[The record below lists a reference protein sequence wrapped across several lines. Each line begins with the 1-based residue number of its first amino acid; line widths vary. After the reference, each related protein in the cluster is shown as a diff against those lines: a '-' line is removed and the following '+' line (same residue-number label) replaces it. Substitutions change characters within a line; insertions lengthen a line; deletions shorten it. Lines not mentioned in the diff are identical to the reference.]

1 MIPLALFLAAGAL
14 SQAATP
20 LPAELA
26 EAAAWA
32 AAKFE
37 RVEQAA
43 PYAFDTAPF
52 FGMPDFARADAG
64 WVVQKTKRSIDTTR
78 TGYTIVYRDPA
89 TGLVVR
95 CEGVAYSD
103 FPTVEW
109 TLFFKNEGT
118 APVPLK
124 DVLAINAGFR
134 KEAGKKFVLYHHSGD
149 NCTADSYEPH
159 VTELVPTEKLRL
171 GNTGGRP
178 TQITF
183 PYFNV
188 SAGNKGVI
196 FVVAWPGQWFAE
208 FTRDSG
214 EGLTLAAG
222 QDQVQLELQ
231 PGEEI
236 RTPLVV
242 LQFWHGEGEA
252 GRVRAQNVWRAWMI
266 AHNIPRP
273 GGKLPP
279 LPQLAACSSHQF
291 GEMIN
296 ADSESQKFFVS
307 KYLERGFKL
316 DYWWMDAGWYWC
328 DGQWPKTGTWEVDT
342 NRFPGGLRPISDFA
356 LERGVHTLVWFEPE
370 RVHSGTWLAD
380 QRPQWVHGGKDGG
393 LLDLGNPEA
402 RAWLTEHIDG
412 LLNSEGIHLYRQ
424 DFNIDPLEFWRK
436 NDAPNRHGI
445 TEIRHVEGYLE
456 YWDELRRRHP
466 DMLID
471 SCASGGRRNDLETLR
486 RAVPLLRSDY
496 IMEPVGNQCHTWALA
511 QWFPF
516 YGTGTSKT
524 DPYLILSTLC
534 PSFTACWDMR
544 DAAIDYEGIRRIIDQ
559 WTEVAPCYFGDYYP
573 LTPYS
578 LAEDQW
584 IAWQFDLPGEG
595 KGFVQAFRRG
605 GCEGESIRLKLQGL
619 DGEKSYALC
628 DAGQPEQVKTYS
640 GAELATG
647 FDLAIAQKPGAAI
660 WKYKVVDK
668 KGT

>member
-1 MIPLALFLAAGAL
+1 MLPFALFLAAGVL

-26 EAAAWA
+26 EGAAWA

-37 RVEQAA
+37 GIEQARS
-43 PYAFDTAPF
+43 YAFDTAPF
-52 FGMPDFARADAG
+52 FGTAEFARAVTG
-64 WVVQKTKRSIDTTR
+64 WAVERSKRPIDSAR

-95 CEGVAYSD
+95 CEGVVYSD

-109 TLFFKNEGT
+109 TLFFKNEGPS
-118 APVPLK
+118 PVPLK
-124 DVLAINAGFR
+124 DVPAIRTGFR
-134 KEAGKKFVLYHHSGD
+134 KEPGRKFVLYHHSGD

-208 FTRDSG
+208 FARDAG

-222 QDQVQLELQ
+222 QDQVQLDLQ

-236 RTPLVV
+236 RTPLIV

-266 AHNIPRP
+266 AHNVPRP
-273 GGKLPP
+273 GGNLPP

-291 GEMIN
+291 GEMIH

-316 DYWWMDAGWYWC
+316 TYWWMDAGWYWC

-342 NRFPGGLRPISDFA
+342 DRFPGGLRPISDFA

-370 RVHSGTWLAD
+370 RVQSGTWLAD

-402 RAWLTEHIDG
+402 RAWLTDHVDG

-436 NDAPNRHGI
+436 NDPPNRQGM
-445 TEIRHVEGYLE
+445 TEIRHVEGYLA

-524 DPYLILSTLC
+524 DPYLIQSALC
-534 PSFTACWDMR
+534 PHFTACWDMR
-544 DAAIDYEGIRRIIDQ
+544 DETIDYAGIRRIIDQ
-559 WTEVAPCYFGDYYP
+559 WTDVAACYFGDFYP

-578 LAEDQW
+578 LAEDRW
-584 IAWQFDLPGEG
+584 IAWQFDLPAAG
-595 KGFVQAFRRG
+595 KGFVQAFRRA
-605 GCEGESIRLKLQGL
+605 GCESESVKLRLQGL
-619 DGEKSYALC
+619 DAEARYALC
-628 DAGQPEQVKTYS
+628 DASQPEQQKTYS
-640 GAELATG
+640 GAELLAAG
-647 FDLAIAQKPGAAI
+647 FDLPITQKPGAAL
-660 WKYKVVDK
+660 WKYSKVAQ
-668 KGT
+668 